1 MKHAT
6 HFPLDQK
13 SSPAASSP
21 AAAEP
26 QPARAFAAHL
36 EMIEATVQRARDTA
50 CLFAYLTQDIPD
62 TSKHIELDLQA
73 LRGVMTRIC
82 GDLDEALQSLDQTS
96 DLFSLIANKPNP

>member
-1 MKHAT
+1 MKDAT
-6 HFPLDQK
+6 HSPLDQK

-21 AAAEP
+21 AAAEA
-26 QPARAFAAHL
+26 QPARALAANL
-36 EMIEATVQRARDTA
+36 ETIEATVQRARDTA
-50 CLFAYLTQDIPD
+50 CLFAYLIQDIPD

-96 DLFSLIANKPNP
+96 DLFSLIANKPNL

>member
-1 MKHAT
+1 MKHVA
-6 HFPLDQK
+6 HSPLDQK
-13 SSPAASSP
+13 SAPAVSSP

-26 QPARAFAAHL
+26 QPARALTANL

-82 GDLDEALQSLDQTS
+82 GDLDETLQSLDQTS
-96 DLFSLIANKPNP
+96 DLFSLIANKSNL

>member
-1 MKHAT
+1 MKHAP
-6 HFPLDQK
+6 HSPLDQK
-13 SSPAASSP
+13 SASAASSP

-26 QPARAFAAHL
+26 QPARDFAAHL

-62 TSKHIELDLQA
+62 TNKHIELDIKA

-96 DLFSLIANKPNP
+96 DLFSLIANKSKL